1 MEWTYRFQ
9 ITPLEPER
17 LYPQVSRA
25 LVRRAELLSRDQ
37 FPRLWALT
45 DRLNQKK
52 RTGRRASKG
61 RQYAWK
67 ALAVVN
73 WLAGALLLMAGLTEP
88 MGSTPVLAAGAVGLG
103 AAGGYLWKHG
113 RTTLGVLALLQAAL
127 FTVGA
132 LGNPEKLGELLVPG
146 VVSLVLGVAALLRR
160 RRRLP
165 YEREARRLL
174 WGKDKADG
182 MEGVWVAFSQA
193 GLTVGREGLE
203 AHWDLPYQEMAFLME
218 TEDLLLMFH
227 GEQMLCLQKKDL
239 CTGTMSELRAQL
251 SREVQYLVVE
261 GPDAAAQAEG

>member
-25 LVRRAELLSRDQ
+25 LVRRAELLSRARL
-37 FPRLWALT
+37 PRLWALT
-45 DRLNQKK
+45 DRLNRKK
-52 RTGRRASKG
+52 RTGRRMSKG

-73 WLAGALLLMAGLTEP
+73 WLLGGLLLMVGLTEP
-88 MGSTPVLAAGAVGLG
+88 TGPATVLAVGAVGLG
-103 AAGGYLWKHG
+103 AGGGYLWRRG
-113 RTTLGVLALLQAAL
+113 RTLLGVLALLQAAL

-174 WGKDKADG
+174 WGKDNGTAFAMRAELMRRIKNRFDA
-182 MEGVWVAFSQA
+182 EGI
-193 GLTVGREGLE
+193 GL
-203 AHWDLPYQEMAFLME
+203 AYPH
-218 TEDLLLMFH
+218 
-227 GEQMLCLQKKDL
+227 
-239 CTGTMSELRAQL
+239 
-251 SREVQYLVVE
+251 LVVE
-261 GPDAAAQAEG
+261 MTGGKR